1 MTHLRAR
8 RKAFGR
14 ALVLSLQLLAA
25 HPLRTALSL
34 SGLLVCVASLIVMSA
49 VGEGAERRILERL
62 RSMGTNLLIVIAAPA
77 PHVLGRPRQ
86 VPVYTAL
93 GPIEARAI
101 MQETTLAVA
110 AAPAVTRSVVVHS
123 EGLNTSTVLTGTT
136 PDGLRI
142 RNIQAGSGRLF
153 DEDDDRG
160 QRRVALVG
168 LTVARNLFR
177 GVDPVGRAIRV
188 GRVPFEVIGVMESL
202 GTDPGGID
210 QDDQVLIPLTT
221 AMRRVLNIPYVH
233 HILVQASSSA
243 DLDRLERDVRGIL
256 QARLAPR
263 SGTTAPFIIQNQAVL
278 LRTERGAARAL
289 SRLTTGVA
297 GLAALLGGIGIVGV
311 MLMSVKERTREIGLR
326 RALGARRRDIGR
338 QFVVESAIL
347 AMLGGITG
355 VAAGLAA
362 SATAVL
368 LGPWDLV
375 VSWTPALFA
384 VFGST
389 LLGLVVG
396 TIPAARAARLE
407 PIAALRAD

>member
-1 MTHLRAR
+1 MTHHRAR

-14 ALVLSLQLLAA
+14 ALLLSLQLLAT
-25 HPLRTALSL
+25 HPLRTVLSL
-34 SGLLVCVASLIVMSA
+34 SGLLVCVGSLIVMSA

-62 RSMGTNLLIVIAAPA
+62 RSMGTNLLSVIAAPA
-77 PHVLGRPRQ
+77 PPALGRPRQ
-86 VPVYTAL
+86 VPVYTVLRAADA
-93 GPIEARAI
+93 GAI
-101 MQETTLAVA
+101 MLESRLAVR
-110 AAPAVTRSVVVHS
+110 AAPAVTRSVHLRWEALS
-123 EGLNTSTVLTGTT
+123 AATLLTGTT
-136 PDGLRI
+136 TDGLRI
-142 RNIQAGSGRLF
+142 RNMRARSGRLF
-153 DEDDDRG
+153 DEDDDREL
-160 QRRVALVG
+160 RRVALVG
-168 LTVARNLFR
+168 GTVARNLFR
-177 GVDPVGRAIRV
+177 GVNPVGRAIRI
-188 GRVPFEVIGVMESL
+188 GGVPFEVIGVLESL

-243 DLDRLERDVRGIL
+243 DLDQLERDVRGIL

-338 QFVVESAIL
+338 QFVAESAIL